1 MTIRDPLCRRLA
13 VVLVLAF
20 LTPVPAAAEETGPR
34 QPAAMDRC
42 PVCGMLVDR
51 HPDWLAQIVL
61 ADDEVLFF
69 DGAKD
74 MFRFLLDPEE
84 RQQASRAREVG
95 VTFVTSYYDRR
106 PIRARDAFFVT
117 GSDVLG
123 PMGAELIPH
132 ASGEEAEEFLRDH
145 GGSAILGFDEVTE
158 EVLAELN

>member
-1 MTIRDPLCRRLA
+1 MTIRDPWCRCLA
-13 VVLVLAF
+13 VVLALAF
-20 LTPVPAAAEETGPR
+20 VTSAPAAVKEIGPR
-34 QPAAMDRC
+34 QPAETDRC

-74 MFRFLLDPEE
+74 LFRFLLDPEE
-84 RQQASRAREVG
+84 RPQAARAREVG
-95 VTFVTSYYDRR
+95 VMFVTGYYDRE
-106 PIRARDAFFVT
+106 PIRARDAYFAT

-132 ASGEEAEEFLRDH
+132 ASREEAEEFQRDH